1 MKRIAIIQSNYLP
14 WRGYFDMIA
23 YVDEF
28 IIYDDMQFT
37 KNDWRNRNKIKTPQ
51 GEKWIS
57 IPVGQNINRRIRDVE
72 LTDTSWQRKHW
83 QSMELNYR
91 RAPFFPD
98 IAALLKPVYIDQK
111 HLTLSSLNRKL
122 IEVVCSYL
130 EIRTI
135 ISNSWDYTL
144 TNGKTE
150 RLIDLCTQT
159 GATEYVSG
167 PAAKDYLDQKA
178 FAENNIQLTWFD
190 YTGYPEYPQLWGDY
204 TPSVSIID
212 LLFNCGKRAA
222 FYMKFAPRN
231 LANLK

>member
-1 MKRIAIIQSNYLP
+1 
-14 WRGYFDMIA
+14 MIA

-83 QSMELNYR
+83 QAMELNYR
-91 RAPFFPD
+91 RAPFFLD
-98 IAALLKPVYIDQK
+98 IAELLKPVYIDQQ

-122 IEVVCSYL
+122 IEIVCSYL

-144 TNGKTE
+144 TYGKTE
-150 RLIDLCTQT
+150 RLVDFCIQT

-178 FAENNIQLTWFD
+178 FAENNIKLTWFD